1 MSTLKEI
8 KKDIVYIMAII
19 MLCLISFKYCGAQDS
34 LSWVCES
41 GIGITIE
48 DQEYLTGHLVAGFVT
63 LRNIHADSFK
73 ITVRDSVNIDSNC
86 VFDDLEI
93 VFYDCSQI
101 AEESTIN
108 WLDSAIEIIETMTDL
123 TNALDQDSCY
133 ISGQA
138 ALHGQIV
145 VINSYL
151 IDLIEARDNIEA
163 SATGRNL
170 DLFNFFKPQIQADL
184 SQIDD
189 YIMRYVALLYSDT
202 CERVENR
209 LHGRLDFV
217 NSSLFRLYQNF
228 TSLKSGWI

>member
-1 MSTLKEI
+1 MTETLKEM
-8 KKDIVYIMAII
+8 KRDILII
-19 MLCLISFKYCGAQDS
+19 LALVLLAKCSFGQDS

-63 LRNIHADSFK
+63 MRNIHADSFK

-93 VFYDCSQI
+93 VFYDCSQV
-101 AEESTIN
+101 AESFTIN
-108 WLDSAIEIIETMTDL
+108 WLDSAISIIKTMTAL
-123 TNALDQDSCY
+123 TNALDEDSCY

-138 ALHGQIV
+138 ALHAQIV

-170 DLFNFFKPQIQADL
+170 DLFNFYKPYIQADL

-189 YIMRYVALLYSDT
+189 YIIRYVALLYSDT

-217 NSSLFRLYQNF
+217 QSSLYRLGQNF
-228 TSLKSGWI
+228 ESLKSGWL